1 MAKGNSQRMKF
12 RSLISINALI
22 VSLAIAIIV
31 YYFQRSW
38 LSFILAFGIS
48 FTASFLLFYYLM
60 ERYVYSKIKIIYK
73 LIHRLKLGEDLKGA
87 LDGHISDDP
96 INDVQEEVRQWASD
110 KKLEIDALKDQ
121 EKFRREFLNNVSHE
135 FKTPLFAISG
145 YLEAIQDGMM
155 VEDPA
160 LAENFLE
167 KAVKNLDRLG
177 YLIKDLDE
185 ISKLE
190 RGDIEMNF
198 QRFDLSILILEVME
212 SLEIKA
218 KQRKIDL
225 VFKDKYNRH
234 FMVHAD
240 REKIRQVFINLI
252 SNSFKYGK
260 ENGETSIKLFE
271 LHNQVLIEVTDNGIG
286 IEEKHISRLFERFF
300 RTDKSR
306 SRNIGGSGLGLA
318 IVKHILESHHQTIT
332 VRSTEDIGSTFAFTL
347 EKV

>member
-1 MAKGNSQRMKF
+1 MKF
-12 RSLISINALI
+12 RSLISINALV

-38 LSFILAFGIS
+38 LSLILAFGIS

-96 INDVQEEVRQWASD
+96 INDVQEEVRQWAFD

-167 KAVKNLDRLG
+167 KAVKNLDRLS

-190 RGDIEMNF
+190 RGDIEMNL

-234 FMVHAD
+234 FMVYAD

-271 LHNQVLIEVTDNGIG
+271 LHNQILIEVTDNGIG

-347 EKV
+347 EKG

>member
-1 MAKGNSQRMKF
+1 
-12 RSLISINALI
+12 
-22 VSLAIAIIV
+22 
-31 YYFQRSW
+31 
-38 LSFILAFGIS
+38 
-48 FTASFLLFYYLM
+48 M

-87 LDGHISDDP
+87 LDGHLSDDP
-96 INDVQEEVRQWASD
+96 INDVQEEVRQWAFD
-110 KKLEIDALKDQ
+110 KKLEIEALKDQ

-145 YLEAIQDGMM
+145 YLEALQDGMM
-155 VEDPA
+155 LEDPP
-160 LAENFLE
+160 LAKNFLD
-167 KAVKNLDRLG
+167 KAVKNLDRLA

-198 QRFDLSILILEVME
+198 QRFDLSVLILEVME

-218 KQRKIDL
+218 KKKKIDL

-234 FMVHAD
+234 FMVYAD
-240 REKIRQVFINLI
+240 REKIRQVFVNLI

-260 ENGETSIKLFE
+260 ENGHTFIKLFE
-271 LHNQVLIEVTDNGIG
+271 LHNQVLVEVTDDGIG
-286 IEEKHISRLFERFF
+286 IEEKNISRLFERFF
-300 RTDKSR
+300 RTDHSR

-332 VRSTEDIGSTFAFTL
+332 VRSTENVGSTFAFTL

>member
-1 MAKGNSQRMKF
+1 MKF
-12 RSLISINALI
+12 RSLISINALV

-38 LSFILAFGIS
+38 LSLILAFGIS

-96 INDVQEEVRQWASD
+96 INDVQEEVRQWAFD

-160 LAENFLE
+160 LA
-167 KAVKNLDRLG
+167 
-177 YLIKDLDE
+177 
-185 ISKLE
+185 
-190 RGDIEMNF
+190 
-198 QRFDLSILILEVME
+198 
-212 SLEIKA
+212 
-218 KQRKIDL
+218 
-225 VFKDKYNRH
+225 
-234 FMVHAD
+234 
-240 REKIRQVFINLI
+240 
-252 SNSFKYGK
+252 
-260 ENGETSIKLFE
+260 
-271 LHNQVLIEVTDNGIG
+271 
-286 IEEKHISRLFERFF
+286 
-300 RTDKSR
+300 
-306 SRNIGGSGLGLA
+306 
-318 IVKHILESHHQTIT
+318 
-332 VRSTEDIGSTFAFTL
+332 
-347 EKV
+347 

>member
-1 MAKGNSQRMKF
+1 MKF

-347 EKV
+347 EKG

>member
-1 MAKGNSQRMKF
+1 MKF
-12 RSLISINALI
+12 RSLISINALV

-38 LSFILAFGIS
+38 LSLILAFGIS

-96 INDVQEEVRQWASD
+96 INDVQEEVRQWAFD

-167 KAVKNLDRLG
+167 KAVKNLDRLS

-190 RGDIEMNF
+190 RGDIEMNL

-347 EKV
+347 EKG

>member
-1 MAKGNSQRMKF
+1 
-12 RSLISINALI
+12 
-22 VSLAIAIIV
+22 
-31 YYFQRSW
+31 
-38 LSFILAFGIS
+38 
-48 FTASFLLFYYLM
+48 
-60 ERYVYSKIKIIYK
+60 
-73 LIHRLKLGEDLKGA
+73 
-87 LDGHISDDP
+87 
-96 INDVQEEVRQWASD
+96 
-110 KKLEIDALKDQ
+110 
-121 EKFRREFLNNVSHE
+121 REFLNNVSHE

-347 EKV
+347 EKG